1 MGKRLWGLYALGSL
15 SSIVVVGLML
25 VLSYNAQYQQTLAQQ
40 RDLAET
46 VTVQTENYM
55 TKLHDDLRSVANI
68 VPLSPQDPTSL
79 SRWLYSIEENNPAFI
94 SLAVVGPDGVDR
106 VHVTRADVPNLGL
119 INRLDTPSFQAA
131 LKGEGYLSPVEL
143 LNGYPV
149 LTLAVPIMNDSGP
162 AGAVVSSID
171 LTTLWEVVAQAEL
184 GQRGYAYLIDDQG
197 MAIVVRD
204 WQSLTKS
211 PETGLPNPNLTNLPA
226 VQDALSM
233 TAALANS
240 KSYASGLAA
249 PAESILAYYQPFP
262 VAPYTWYAIVEQP
275 TSDAFAQ
282 VYNIV
287 TAGLILMAV
296 GLIAIFVTGFYVTRR
311 VMRPVAILRQGAAQL
326 AAGKFDTRIT
336 GVKTND
342 ELEFLATEFNDL
354 AAKLQVAQTSTVE
367 AVRERE
373 EQYQTAQRRVREMS
387 TLLKAG
393 RAITSL
399 DLENVLDNLARESA
413 GTAGADRCAIY
424 VLDDAQRVLSL
435 RGWWDFEDLPKPD
448 LQYELGEGVVGW
460 SARENKP
467 LFLANAQADQRFVV
481 KWDHD
486 RDVAA
491 VMNLPL
497 VDEGTVVGVLQV
509 STRPGTPAFTR
520 EEQRLLASFT
530 DQAAVAIKNA
540 QLYEVERRRA
550 QEMALVAE
558 INRTIGLSLDLD
570 TTLNSILASIRS
582 LIPYDLS
589 EITLWDE
596 HDKVLRT
603 RGRGADPQYE
613 QYSLVSSGVYQL
625 DQGISGQLARTRQP
639 LLIQDLATSEVRPSL
654 DASQFP
660 VRSICAAPLIA
671 SDQLVGTIELAAVMP
686 GSFTEGHLETL
697 KTVAQQAAVAIQN
710 AQLFA
715 ETRRRVDE
723 SATFFRI
730 STIAAS
736 ALPPD
741 ELLRRL
747 MSEVGTLVNADLGLA
762 WLHNPDTNTLE
773 PLLAASF
780 GDLPENV
787 RDFRIAGTDP
797 EFERSVFWRRTVFR
811 TDDAL
816 QEKQLAAYYRTFVE
830 RFHIRSLM
838 VAPLIVRD
846 RGIGEIHVARHAV
859 APFTDADQQRLST
872 VVTLLAEAIEN
883 FRLSAEQQRRL
894 MQLGLL
900 SEVGRSISAALDET
914 QVLDAVYTQ
923 LNRVMDA
930 RSIHVVAYD
939 AGRNMITYLRAYEQ
953 GTLVDLSQ
961 TGARQQQDGNTLT
974 FYVCRQRQPLL
985 LRGDVVAEAAKLG
998 IQARVIQNTAA
1009 AQAWMGVPMISGE
1022 TVLGMIS
1029 VQHSED
1035 PYAYDQNDLNL
1046 LQSIANQ
1053 ASVALVN
1060 ARLYAETQRRL
1071 TQLSQLSDIGRAI
1084 SAALHEDEVLDILYT
1099 QLNRM
1104 IDARTLFVAYYDE
1117 AADELTFQRVYE
1129 EGVLFDLGAERTQ
1142 RGRNSLSFYVCRQRR
1157 PLLLH
1162 GDVTVEA
1169 AKLGIEVVPV
1179 ATSKSSVV
1187 WMGAPMITGERVLG
1201 MISVQHFTD
1210 ELAYDE
1216 NDLNL
1221 VQAIAN
1227 QTGIALANARL
1238 YQLTD
1243 VQLSERV
1250 EELTALSSI
1259 SQELNSTL
1267 EPGHIFQVVIAE
1279 ALKVTGA
1286 EYGFI
1291 SMVDEETGLLNVRA
1305 TQGLAAEAARQV
1317 SAMPIHVGEGIT
1329 GRAAETGEPVL
1340 VNDVSLASDSVELRP
1355 EVKAEI
1361 SVPIRYAQSVVG
1373 VLNLESLR
1381 VDAFTSEHVNFL
1393 NALASQA
1400 AIAIGNAQRLE
1411 EYKARG
1417 DLLRRRAEQLTNLFQ
1432 IGQAFRTDQP
1442 LDQVLDDVVHAIQET
1457 VGLNVVMLSL
1467 VEGEPPHLRRVASA
1481 GVPMAVFE
1489 ELKKVQP
1496 PWRLVETLVQERF
1509 RVSQSY
1515 YVPMEQREAATALST
1530 YQSPAGDRSPQR
1542 TPGLWHSDDVLFAP
1556 LRGSGNKVL
1565 GIISVDDPLG
1575 GRIPDRMTIETL
1587 ELFANQAAIAVENA
1601 YLFSDLQ
1608 QRLNNLTLFNEVG
1621 RSINAQLDLD
1631 SLLVTVLDAACK
1643 LVGADHATIF
1653 LRDAAA
1659 DKFVP
1664 RQTVGYDLA
1673 QISLLQFG
1681 PGEGLVGAVI
1691 ADPRA
1696 FIVPNVD
1703 EDPRYVAA
1711 DMTSALKSIILA
1723 PLSVAGQLIGVL
1735 TADKPV
1741 PNSFTNTDLVVL
1753 STLADQAAVAIEN
1766 ARLFEAEREQ
1776 RALSETLRD
1785 LSTALGRTLN
1795 VSDVLDQMLGQVSRI
1810 VAYDAGNIM
1819 MIDESGRFVRVV
1831 RSRGYDR
1838 IEPGLTTAVMA
1849 LRFSV
1854 RDTVNLRQVADSGQ
1868 PLIIEDTR
1876 QYEGWIETPQTA
1888 WVRSYLCAPLRARDQ
1903 VVGFFNLN
1911 SAQPNFFTNVHA
1923 ERLMAFSAQAAVA
1936 VENARLYEETQ
1947 RRLQDQSLLYVAGQA
1962 ISSTLEFNQVLETLS
1977 TQLVRA
1983 TNAQIVLI
1991 QLWDRSTDEIKTIY
2005 QQIKT
2010 TEGLRD
2016 LELLEKPFAP
2026 TDYLKVAQYLRDRR
2040 NISLRVNDD
2049 DLDPLLRTRMQD
2061 TGLLWIVEVPIV
2073 SRDEVLGLVRLGDAR
2088 FDRTLSDS
2096 ELQVIETLI
2105 NQAAVAM
2112 SNARLYDQILK
2123 FTQELEGRVEERT
2136 HALARANED
2145 LKGERDQVETLFRIA
2160 SELSTSLDLDRV
2172 LNRALELV
2180 VHAAGATHGS
2190 ILLVDPQTDVLVARA
2205 VLGGEKIPTVGKLT
2219 LFRRGEGLAGWAIA
2233 NRQSAI
2239 VANVHDDPRWVEHD
2253 ERVRKYCS
2261 ALVVPLS
2268 VSEDVLGA
2276 MLLLHPDE
2284 NYFTEMHLRMVVA
2297 ASSQV
2302 ATAINNAELYR
2313 YIREQA
2319 ELLGGMLRAQQVESS
2334 KSQAIL
2340 ESVADG
2346 VMVSDAKGRVILFNA
2361 AAERILGVKR
2371 DESIGQPIDDM
2382 LSLYSVAGT
2391 RWIQQVREWHASAE
2405 ARQRTPILSQRIEFK
2420 GEKRFVTVTV
2430 APVTMSDEYLGSV
2443 SVFRDITAEVEAD
2456 RAKTEFISTVS
2467 HELRTPMTS
2476 IKGYADLML
2485 IGAAGA
2491 INENQQR
2498 FLSVIKS
2505 NADRLSVL
2513 VNDLLDIS
2521 RIESGRVKLELKPV
2535 TLESLI
2541 DSVVASLHTRIEE
2554 KKLTLH
2560 VTLPEGD
2567 LPRVYAD
2574 RDRVIQILTNLVG
2587 NAYQYTPP
2595 GGLITVRAHEAGEF
2609 VQIDVVDTGIGIAPE
2624 NQPKVFERFYRV
2636 DDPNVNEFPGTGL
2649 GLAIVKSLVEM
2660 HEGRLWLESEAGV
2673 GTTFSFTLRAVQETP
2688 ATPDLHPVEAGGLV
2702 EAPAE
2707 SELRPQLNIEGRHVL
2722 VVEDDRDIAEL
2733 IGRHL
2738 TASGYQVSIA
2748 GRAKDALEMARAHKP
2763 SLITLDIYLPDA
2775 DGFELLQ
2782 QLKNDPLTADIPVVI
2797 VSVMGDPQEG
2807 LRLGA
2812 VDYLT
2817 KPIEPGRL
2825 VASVNRVLHGS
2836 GKVLVVDDDRDT
2848 RDMLQAALEQRGF
2861 SVVLTSSGK
2870 RALTLAR
2877 QEHPNLILL
2886 DLKLPGMDGYEVLQ
2900 RLKGLPETADIP
2912 VVVITGSLTD
2922 DELKGQKILS
2932 LGAARFMTK
2941 PFAVDELAY
2950 EIGVLVTNR
2959 SLVEPS
2965 R

>member
-1 MGKRLWGLYALGSL
+1 MGVRLWGLYILGSL
-15 SSIVVVGLML
+15 LSIGIVGLMI
-25 VLSYNAQYQQTLAQQ
+25 VLLQQPA
-40 RDLAET
+40 
-46 VTVQTENYM
+46 
-55 TKLHDDLRSVANI
+55 S
-68 VPLSPQDPTSL
+68 DPS
-79 SRWLYSIEENNPAFI
+79 A
-94 SLAVVGPDGVDR
+94 R
-106 VHVTRADVPNLGL
+106 VN
-119 INRLDTPSFQAA
+119 
-131 LKGEGYLSPVEL
+131 
-143 LNGYPV
+143 
-149 LTLAVPIMNDSGP
+149 
-162 AGAVVSSID
+162 
-171 LTTLWEVVAQAEL
+171 
-184 GQRGYAYLIDDQG
+184 
-197 MAIVVRD
+197 
-204 WQSLTKS
+204 
-211 PETGLPNPNLTNLPA
+211 
-226 VQDALSM
+226 
-233 TAALANS
+233 
-240 KSYASGLAA
+240 
-249 PAESILAYYQPFP
+249 
-262 VAPYTWYAIVEQP
+262 
-275 TSDAFAQ
+275 
-282 VYNIV
+282 NIV
-287 TAGLILMAV
+287 TAGLVLMATAV
-296 GLIAIFVTGFYVTRR
+296 LTIVVTGFYVTRR
-311 VMRPVAILRQGAAQL
+311 VMRPLTILRQGAAQL
-326 AAGKFDTRIT
+326 AAGKFETRIT
-336 GVKTND
+336 VKTND
-342 ELEFLATEFNDL
+342 ELEELAAEFNDL
-354 AAKLQVAQTSTVE
+354 ASKLQVVQTSTVE

-413 GTAGADRCAIY
+413 GTAGADQCALY
-424 VLDDAQRVLSL
+424 VLNAAQRLLTL
-435 RGWWDFEDLPKPD
+435 RGWWDFEGLPKPD
-448 LQYELGEGVVGW
+448 LQYEMGEGVVGW

-497 VDEGTVVGVLQV
+497 VDDGTVVGVLQV

-520 EEQRLLASFT
+520 EEQRLLASFA

-558 INRTIGLSLDLD
+558 INRTINLSLDLD
-570 TTLNSILASIRS
+570 TTLNSILASIRA

-613 QYSLVSSGVYQL
+613 QYSRASSGVYQI
-625 DQGISGQLARTRQP
+625 DQGISGWLARSRQP
-639 LLIQDLATSEVRPSL
+639 LLVHDLATSEVRPSL
-654 DASQFP
+654 DTSQFP

-671 SDQLVGTIELAAVMP
+671 SDQFVGTIELAAVTP
-686 GSFTEGHLETL
+686 ESFTDSHLETL

-747 MSEVGTLVNADLGLA
+747 MSEVGTLVKADLGLA
-762 WLHNPDTNTLE
+762 WLHDPDTGTLE

-780 GDLPENV
+780 GDVTENV
-787 RDFRIAGTDP
+787 RDFRIVDSDP

-811 TDDAL
+811 LDDAS
-816 QEKQLAAYYRTFVE
+816 QEKQLAAYYHAFVE
-830 RFHIRSLM
+830 RCQIRSLM
-838 VAPLIVRD
+838 AAPLIVRD
-846 RGIGEIHVARHAV
+846 RGIGEIHVARHVV
-859 APFTDADQQRLST
+859 APFTEADQQRLST

-900 SEVGRSISAALDET
+900 SEIGRSISAALDET

-930 RSIHVVAYD
+930 RSTHVVAYD
-939 AGRNMITYLRAYEQ
+939 AGRNTITFLRAYEQ
-953 GTLVDLSQ
+953 GVLVDLSQ
-961 TGARQQQDGNTLT
+961 IATRQQRDGNTLT

-985 LRGDVVAEAAKLG
+985 LRGDVVTEAAKLG
-998 IQARVIQNTAA
+998 IQAKVTQNTDV
-1009 AQAWMGVPMISGE
+1009 AQSWMGVPMISGE

-1029 VQHSED
+1029 VQHLED

-1053 ASVALVN
+1053 AGIALVN

-1071 TQLSQLSDIGRAI
+1071 TQLSQLSEIGRSI
-1084 SAALHEDEVLDILYT
+1084 SAALHESEVLDILYT

-1117 AADELTFQRVYE
+1117 AADELTFQRMYE

-1142 RGRNSLSFYVCRQRR
+1142 RSRNSMSFYVCRQRR
-1157 PLLLH
+1157 PLLLQ
-1162 GDVTVEA
+1162 GDVPGEA
-1169 AKLGIEVVPV
+1169 AKLGIEVIQV
-1179 ATSKSSVV
+1179 ATTKSAVA
-1187 WMGAPMITGERVLG
+1187 WMGSPMITGERVLG

-1227 QTGIALANARL
+1227 QAGIALANARL

-1250 EELTALSSI
+1250 EELTALSAI

-1267 EPGHIFQVVIAE
+1267 EPGRIFGVVIAE

-1286 EYGFI
+1286 DYGFI
-1291 SMVDEETGLLNVRA
+1291 SMVDEETGVLHVRA
-1305 TQGLAAEAARQV
+1305 TQGLTPEAAREV
-1317 SAMPIHVGEGIT
+1317 SAIPIHVGEGIT

-1340 VNDVSLASDSVELRP
+1340 VNDVNLASDYVELRP

-1373 VLNLESLR
+1373 VLNLESTR
-1381 VDAFTSEHVNFL
+1381 GDAFTSEHVNFL

-1432 IGQAFRTDQP
+1432 IGQSFRSNQP
-1442 LDQVLDDVVHAIQET
+1442 LDLVLDDVVHAIQET
-1457 VGLNVVMLSL
+1457 VGFNVVILSL
-1467 VEGEPPHLRRVASA
+1467 VEGEPPYLRRVASA
-1481 GVPMAVFE
+1481 GVPVAAFE
-1489 ELKKVQP
+1489 ELKKVRH
-1496 PWRLVETLVQERF
+1496 PWSLVEALVQERF

-1515 YVPMEQREAATALST
+1515 YVPMEQREATDDLNT
-1530 YQSPAGDRSPQR
+1530 YQSPAADRSPQR
-1542 TPGLWHSDDVLFAP
+1542 TPGLWHGDDVLFAV
-1556 LRGSGNKVL
+1556 LRGSGNKIL
-1565 GIISVDDPLG
+1565 GIMSVDDPLG

-1608 QRLNNLTLFNEVG
+1608 QRLNNLTLFNEVS
-1621 RSINAQLDLD
+1621 RSINAQLDLE
-1631 SLLVTVLDAACK
+1631 SLLVTVLDAACE
-1643 LVGADHATIF
+1643 LVSSSHATIF

-1659 DKFVP
+1659 DGKFVP

-1673 QISLLQFG
+1673 QISMLQFG
-1681 PGEGLVGAVI
+1681 PNEGLVGALI

-1696 FIVPNVD
+1696 LIVPNVD
-1703 EDPRYVAA
+1703 EDPRYVATE
-1711 DMTSALKSIILA
+1711 MTGALKSVLLV

-1741 PNSFTNTDLVVL
+1741 PNAFSNTDLVVL

-1785 LSTALGRTLN
+1785 LSTALGRSLN
-1795 VSDVLDQMLGQVSRI
+1795 VNDVLDQMLNQVSRI
-1810 VAYDAGNIM
+1810 VPYDAGNIM
-1819 MIDESGRFVRVV
+1819 MIEEPGRLVRVV

-1838 IEPGLTTAVMA
+1838 IEPGLSTTVMA

-1854 RDTVNLRQVADSGQ
+1854 RDTINLRQVAETGR
-1868 PLIIEDTR
+1868 PLIIADTH
-1876 QYEGWIETPQTA
+1876 EFAGWIETPATA

-1903 VVGFFNLN
+1903 VVGFFNLD
-1911 SAQPNFFTNVHA
+1911 SGQPDFFTNIHA
-1923 ERLMAFSAQAAVA
+1923 ERLMAFAAQAAVA
-1936 VENARLYEETQ
+1936 IENARLYEETQ
-1947 RRLQDQSLLYVAGQA
+1947 LRLQDQSLLYEAGQA
-1962 ISSTLEFNQVLETLS
+1962 ISSSLEFNQVLETMS

-1991 QLWDRSTDEIKTIY
+1991 QLWDRATDQITTIY
-2005 QQIKT
+2005 RQIKT

-2016 LELLEKPFAP
+2016 MELLEKPFAP

-2049 DLDPLLRTRMQD
+2049 DLDPLLRARMQD

-2073 SRDEVLGLVRLGDAR
+2073 SRDEVLGLVRLGDTR
-2088 FDRTLSDS
+2088 FDRMLSDS
-2096 ELQVIETLI
+2096 EVQVIETLI
-2105 NQAAVAM
+2105 NQAAIAM
-2112 SNARLYDQILK
+2112 SNARLYDQILR

-2145 LKGERDQVETLFRIA
+2145 LKAERDQVETLFRIA

-2180 VHAAGATHGS
+2180 VRAAGATHGS

-2205 VLGGEKIPTVGKLT
+2205 VLGGEKIPTVGRLT
-2219 LFRRGEGLAGWAIA
+2219 PFRRGEGLAGWCIV

-2239 VANVHDDPRWVEHD
+2239 VADVREDPRWVEHD
-2253 ERVRKYCS
+2253 ERVRQYRS

-2268 VSEDVLGA
+2268 VSDDVLGA

-2284 NYFTEMHLRMVVA
+2284 NYFTEVHLRMVAA

-2346 VMVSDAKGRVILFNA
+2346 VMVSDANGRVILFNA

-2371 DESIGQPIDDM
+2371 DDSMGRPIDDM
-2382 LSLYSVAGT
+2382 LGLYSTAGG
-2391 RWIQQVREWHASAE
+2391 RWVQQVREWHASAE
-2405 ARQRTPILSQRIEFK
+2405 ARRRTPVLSQRIEFK

-2430 APVTMSDEYLGSV
+2430 APVTMADEYLGSV

-2521 RIESGRVKLELKPV
+2521 RIESGRVKLDLKPV
-2535 TLESLI
+2535 TVESLI
-2541 DSVVASLHTRIEE
+2541 DSVVTTLHGRIEE
-2554 KKLTLH
+2554 KKLMLH
-2560 VTLPEGD
+2560 VALPEGD

-2574 RDRVIQILTNLVG
+2574 RDRVIQILTNLVS

-2595 GGLITVRAHEAGEF
+2595 GGTVTVRAHEAGEF
-2609 VQIDVVDTGIGIAPE
+2609 IQIDVVDTGIGITPE

-2660 HEGRLWLESEAGV
+2660 HEGRIWLESEEGV
-2673 GTTFSFTLRAVQETP
+2673 GTTFSFTLRAVEETP
-2688 ATPDLHPVEAGGLV
+2688 APLDLGPIETDGRVDEATEPVPV
-2702 EAPAE
+2702 P
-2707 SELRPQLNIEGRHVL
+2707 ELSIEGRHVL

-2748 GRAKDALEMARAHKP
+2748 GRAKDALEMARAHTP
-2763 SLITLDIYLPDA
+2763 NLITLDIYLPDA

-2782 QLKNDPLTADIPVVI
+2782 QLKNDPLTADVPVVI
-2797 VSVMGDPQEG
+2797 VSVMGDSQEG
-2807 LRLGA
+2807 LRMGA

-2817 KPIEPGRL
+2817 KPIEPSRL
-2825 VASVNRVLHGS
+2825 VASVNRVLHGP

-2861 SVVLTSSGK
+2861 NVVLTSSGK

-2900 RLKGLPETADIP
+2900 RLKGMPETADIP

-2922 DELKGQKILS
+2922 DELKQQKLLS

-2941 PFAVDELAY
+2941 PFSVDELAY

-2959 SLVEPS
+2959 SLVES
-2965 R
+2965 TSNVAGG